1 MFVTFEGPDG
11 SGKTTALEKLIEWL
25 NSENIH
31 PIVTREPG
39 SSISKENEKIRE
51 LIVDPNS
58 ELTDMVEAILF
69 SADRRLHLEKLI
81 WPSLKEN
88 KLVLCDRYF
97 DSTFAYQG
105 VGRGLGIDK
114 MIKLQDVITEKT
126 YPDFTFYFDLSVE
139 ESIAR
144 VDARG
149 EKNRLDAEGKTFVER
164 VHKGYHEV
172 IKKFPERFI
181 IIDASKDQDEVFEQ
195 LRNEFNNKIL
205 QKF

>member
-1 MFVTFEGPDG
+1 MFITFEGPDG

-25 NSENIH
+25 NSKNIH
-31 PIVTREPG
+31 PVVTREPG

-51 LIVDPNS
+51 LIVDPKS

-105 VGRGLGIDK
+105 VGRGLGIEK
-114 MIKLQDVITEKT
+114 MIRLQDVVTEKT
-126 YPDFTFYFDLSVE
+126 YPNFTFYFDLPVE

-144 VDARG
+144 VNSRG
-149 EKNRLDAEGKTFVER
+149 DKNRLDAEGKSFVEK
-164 VHKGYHEV
+164 VHSGYHQL
-172 IKKFPERFI
+172 IKMFPERFI
-181 IIDASKDQDEVFEQ
+181 VIDATKNPEEVFEQ
-195 LRNEFNNKIL
+195 VK
-205 QKF
+205 QKFQEIII

>member
-1 MFVTFEGPDG
+1 MFITFEGPDG

-25 NSENIH
+25 NSKNIH
-31 PIVTREPG
+31 PVVTREPG

-51 LIVDPNS
+51 LIVDPKS

-97 DSTFAYQG
+97 DSTLAYQG
-105 VGRGLGIDK
+105 VGRGLGIEK
-114 MIKLQDVITEKT
+114 MIKLQDVVTEKT
-126 YPDFTFYFDLSVE
+126 YPNFTFYFDLPVE

-144 VDARG
+144 VNSRG
-149 EKNRLDAEGKTFVER
+149 DKNRLDAEGKSFVEK
-164 VHKGYHEV
+164 VHSGYHQL
-172 IKKFPERFI
+172 IKMFPERFI
-181 IIDASKDQDEVFEQ
+181 VIDATQNPEEVFEQ
-195 LRNEFNNKIL
+195 VKK
-205 QKF
+205 KFQEIII